1 LQRSIDIARSEINCS
16 IRKRER
22 EIVRRSGLLTR
33 ELVSLYGDVAGNSR
47 ANALKRVSAV
57 SRFPLVPRDEK
68 KVTARA
74 DVKGGI

>member
-1 LQRSIDIARSEINCS
+1 
-16 IRKRER
+16 
-22 EIVRRSGLLTR
+22 LLTR